1 MNQSIRLCRG
11 EELRPPSVTKSLQ
24 CRYAS
29 RGVPYGPRK
38 IEVVSEE
45 PHIAV
50 MHDFI
55 MVSNEFFFLT
65 IGWEPGGLEE
75 GPLGSGPRVGAD
87 RIGYQEFSNTP
98 GFVWPFA
105 KYNILGLGDQ

>member
-55 MVSNEFFFLT
+55 MVSNQSNEFFFYI
-65 IGWEPGGLEE
+65 IGREPERLEE
-75 GPLGSGPRVGAD
+75 GPLGSSPRVGAD
-87 RIGYQEFSNTP
+87 RVGYQESSNIP
-98 GFVWPFA
+98 GF
-105 KYNILGLGDQ
+105 G

>member
-55 MVSNEFFFLT
+55 MVSNEYFFLI
-65 IGWEPGGLEE
+65 IGWEPGGLKE
-75 GPLGSGPRVGAD
+75 GPLGSALFWQASIICTLYVISCSIAD
-87 RIGYQEFSNTP
+87 QKLE
-98 GFVWPFA
+98 
-105 KYNILGLGDQ
+105 

>member
-55 MVSNEFFFLT
+55 MVSNESNEFFF
-65 IGWEPGGLEE
+65 I
-75 GPLGSGPRVGAD
+75 
-87 RIGYQEFSNTP
+87 
-98 GFVWPFA
+98 
-105 KYNILGLGDQ
+105 